1 MVSLLKTFGKGILY
15 VLGFPF
21 FVLAL
26 VLFGVVGLFLFAFQL
41 IKSVFY
47 FFTGRKFFPELQE
60 DKELRL
66 LKEKAAEA
74 KEEAETKSENSLFE
88 DTSFNEVTFQ
98 PISDNQSIFTP
109 ISNEP
114 LFDDEENDPIPQ
126 PELEQEQ
133 VKKAVF
139 ISDDDVDDDFP
150 LKPFGSAPE
159 VEAEEEMM
167 EEEQGLEELIF
178 REEPKEE
185 IPEPAPMEPLEREE
199 ETIDIT
205 EPKEEEEPQE
215 ELEEYV
221 PEGSS
226 YTDDIEEDDTNS
238 GVFIDYD
245 L

>member
-74 KEEAETKSENSLFE
+74 KEEAETKPENSLFE

-114 LFDDEENDPIPQ
+114 LFDDEENDPISQ

-167 EEEQGLEELIF
+167 EEEQGLEEPIF

-199 ETIDIT
+199 ETIDIA